1 MRTKKIKLIF
11 AIILG
16 FVLSWGVPSLIPK
29 GLSEPQQQT
38 AYSHQDI
45 LAELAQADIIYLA
58 ETHDSPQDGRA
69 KLEIIQGLQQRNG
82 KRAVALEMFQ
92 RPFQP
97 YLDSYIA
104 GELTETELIEKTEYQ
119 ERWGFDWELYAP
131 VFRFARTHQLPLL
144 ALNTPTEISRKVA
157 REGLESLT
165 EEERRYIPPL
175 SEIHTDNQDYR
186 QILQNIYNQHA
197 REGHGNSDGFERF
210 FSVQVLWDETMAQTI
225 AQFWQTS
232 PDYQIIVIAGKGH
245 IQYGYGIPSRVK
257 RRLQDTPLIQRSVW
271 LGDFPE
277 GEKQP
282 ADFAWR

>member
-1 MRTKKIKLIF
+1 MRTKKIKLIL
-11 AIILG
+11 AIVLG
-16 FVLSWGVPSLIPK
+16 FIVSWGFPFLIPK
-29 GLSEPQQQT
+29 GLSEPQRQT
-38 AYSHQDI
+38 EYSHQDI

-69 KLEIIQGLQQRNG
+69 KLEIIQGLQQFNG
-82 KRAVALEMFQ
+82 KRAIALEIFQ

-97 YLDSYIA
+97 YLTQYLA
-104 GELTETELIEKTEYQ
+104 GELTETELQEKTEYQ

-131 VFRFARTHQLPLL
+131 IVRFAQTHQLPLL

-165 EEERRYIPPL
+165 AAEQRYIPPL
-175 SEIHTDNQDYR
+175 SEIRTDNQAYR

-210 FSVQVLWDETMAQTI
+210 FSVQVLWDETMAHAI
-225 AQFWQTS
+225 AQFWKTS

-245 IQYGYGIPSRVK
+245 IQYGYGIPSRVE
-257 RRLQDTPLIQRSVW
+257 RRLEDNSIIQRSVW

-277 GEKQP
+277 GEQPP